1 MTSNPFED
9 LSKAWTIEPATPV
22 QPTLSELLDIS
33 PIMLEVS
40 VAWNEEK
47 LANLKLPADQ
57 AAAQALFLNALWGN

>member
-1 MTSNPFED
+1 
-9 LSKAWTIEPATPV
+9 
-22 QPTLSELLDIS
+22 
-33 PIMLEVS
+33 MLEVS